1 MTVLLE
7 HVHGLPGAGYGKATN
22 RLSWGWQPRR
32 AADRLRARTHL
43 VPLRMDSPLVASR
56 ESSPAIRYAS
66 YLLAAVA
73 LLLILGFHLVSAL
86 LAGLLVHELVHAMAP
101 LLGQRISG
109 GRARVLV
116 VAALGVIVVGLL
128 IALIL
133 GAITF
138 FRNEIGNPELLWQQ
152 QLMPLVEKARQQLPS
167 ALVDHL
173 PDSVADLRE
182 AALDQMRKHA
192 LTLQLAGKVAVR
204 VFVHIIIGLVL
215 GALVAL
221 SDSTRAAHQVGPLA
235 AALSLRCKRLAAAFR
250 NIVFAQIKI
259 SLINTLFTAIFLLGV
274 LPLMG
279 IHVPLSKT
287 LVVLTFIVGLL
298 PVVGNL
304 ISNTAVT
311 IAALSVSLGV
321 GVAALAFLIVIHKLE
336 YFLNAR
342 IVGMQIN
349 ARAWELLVA
358 MLVME
363 AAFGLPGMIA
373 APIYYAYLKSELEF
387 EKLI

>member
-1 MTVLLE
+1 MFMTMAEVYDSTFTTRGGSRRGLLTDWRSPN
-7 HVHGLPGAGYGKATN
+7 L
-22 RLSWGWQPRR
+22 
-32 AADRLRARTHL
+32 L
-43 VPLRMDSPLVASR
+43 VPIRMDSPSAALR
-56 ESSPAIRYAS
+56 EPSPAIRHAS

-73 LLLILGFHLVSAL
+73 LMLILGLHMVSAL
-86 LAGLLVHELVHAMAP
+86 LAGLLVHELVHAISP

-128 IALIL
+128 LLLIL
-133 GAITF
+133 GAISF

-167 ALVDHL
+167 MLVDHL

-215 GALVAL
+215 GALIAL
-221 SDSTRAAHQVGPLA
+221 SDSTRPAHQVGPLA
-235 AALSLRCKRLAAAFR
+235 AALTQRCQRLAGAFR

-274 LPLMG
+274 LPLLG
-279 IHVPLSKT
+279 VYVPLAKT

-304 ISNTAVT
+304 MSNTAIT

-321 GVAALAFLIVIHKLE
+321 GIAALCFLVVIHKFE

-342 IVGMQIN
+342 IVGAQIN

-363 AAFGLPGMIA
+363 AAFGLPGLIA